1 MRAEIQGEK
10 TGPPRTSIE
19 EEKLLE
25 RSNDVD
31 REGFSSREAS
41 SLFLLPLHPKAKRWG
56 ICWWG
61 ILKTISAR
69 DVRVHFSIQILD
81 PGEKREFDVAKLF
94 CEKDWGKRI
103 TEKERE

>member
-1 MRAEIQGEK
+1 MKKQV
-10 TGPPRTSIE
+10 PPRTSIE

-31 REGFSSREAS
+31 REGFFSREAS